1 MRYNA
6 DAESDEG
13 ETMTIERQSQT
24 VKAGA
29 LPPDFILPDPPRI
42 PDMLQNAQTR
52 RFEGALDAYFKRRDD
67 VLVAGQGYLRH
78 DPTNESEQ
86 YAPDCV
92 VAFGVDAEAI
102 VSRNGY
108 VISEAGKPPDFVLEV
123 ASKSTGRRDYTV
135 KRDGYARYR
144 AKEYWRFDKTGGRWH
159 DAPLAGDALVDG
171 EYVPIEIIQDEDG
184 RLWGYSEVLGL
195 HLCWD
200 DGFLRFYDSAADR
213 FLPDPVEMSDI
224 AEEAEARADE
234 AESRA
239 DAESERADKAE
250 SRADEA
256 ETHADAESERAD
268 AATAENERLRAR
280 LREAGIEE

>member
-1 MRYNA
+1 MA
-6 DAESDEG
+6 
-13 ETMTIERQSQT
+13 TERQIKT
-24 VKAGA
+24 LGAAA

-67 VLVAGQGYLRH
+67 VLVAGQGYLRR

-135 KRDGYARYR
+135 KRDAYARYR

-159 DAPLAGDALVDG
+159 DAPLAGDTLVDG

-213 FLPDPVEMSDI
+213 FLPNPVEMSDI

-239 DAESERADKAE
+239 DAESERADTATAE
-250 SRADEA
+250 R
-256 ETHADAESERAD
+256 D
-268 AATAENERLRAR
+268 AATAERDELADENERLKAR
-280 LREAGIEE
+280 LRDARIEEEEE

>member
-1 MRYNA
+1 MA
-6 DAESDEG
+6 
-13 ETMTIERQSQT
+13 TERQIKT
-24 VKAGA
+24 MGAAA

-42 PDMLQNAQTR
+42 PDMMRNAHIR

-78 DPTNESEQ
+78 DPTNESER

-108 VISEAGKPPDFVLEV
+108 IISEAGKPPDFILEV
-123 ASKSTGRRDYTV
+123 ATRFSATPDFADKREGYRRYGV
-135 KRDGYARYR
+135 G
-144 AKEYWRFDKTGGRWH
+144 EYWRFDETGGERNGV
-159 DAPLAGDALVDG
+159 PLAGDAMTDG
-171 EYVPIEIIQDEDG
+171 GAYIPIIQDEDG

-213 FLPDPVEMSDI
+213 FLPNPVEMSDI
-224 AEEAEARADE
+224 ADEAEARADE

-239 DAESERADKAE
+239 D
-250 SRADEA
+250 EA
-256 ETHADAESERAD
+256 ETRADAESERAD